1 MSKKKEILMTVITL
15 MLCVV
20 LFAERLTGGII
31 HAVLGLLVVMIMAVH
46 VGGQMKKMKYKKPSV
61 RIVDWV
67 LMASLVLLLVTGVL
81 LHPMQDVLA
90 LKILHKLAA
99 VLFVL
104 GVIGHILQHRRR

>member
-1 MSKKKEILMTVITL
+1 MSKKKEI
-15 MLCVV
+15 
-20 LFAERLTGGII
+20 
-31 HAVLGLLVVMIMAVH
+31 
-46 VGGQMKKMKYKKPSV
+46 YKKPSA

-67 LMASLVLLLVTGVL
+67 LMASLIILLVTGML
-81 LHPMQDVLA
+81 LHPMQGVLA